1 MKYEPSI
8 TSYIILNFLFNN
20 ELLYWC
26 IYFYSKF
33 YSEIVA
39 LSSSFCVRSALL
51 STFISWSVSWYR
63 ISLYVVVLLLSYLWY
78 MLIFL
83 HLVICTYSCIIQIPL
98 FSQVIILPNDNII
111 DYASKIFV
119 YWLTKGVIFDIVF
132 NWNHSF

>member
-8 TSYIILNFLFNN
+8 TSYIILNFLFDN

-26 IYFYSKF
+26 IYFCSKF

-39 LSSSFCVRSALL
+39 LSSSVCVSSALL
-51 STFISWSVSWYR
+51 STFISWSVSWYK

-83 HLVICTYSCIIQIPL
+83 HRVICTYSCIIQIPL
-98 FSQVIILPNDNII
+98 FSQVIILPNDNMI
-111 DYASKIFV
+111 DYASKILFC
-119 YWLTKGVIFDIVF
+119 WLKKGVLFDIVF